1 MPRESNAPSVPAT
14 SSTMGKAS
22 AEAPAVVVW
31 TLSTA
36 ELATALSTTFVRISP
51 ARAGIV
57 TDQLRAVLKSQS
69 TGRLVVQ
76 AASPAPQKLQNAL
89 LAITLLPE
97 SGDTA
102 TILHVDWIHPQ
113 KSSLPSIPSTHTNS
127 DGESTVGQ
135 DDTNSHYATLKRRL
149 GESLWQELSTILANR
164 GMHFIQWATDPV
176 LPPTET
182 LDSGAMDAA
191 NRWPQSLQFSQIGTL
206 EYLALDCDGHGQW
219 PQTNRH
225 ETSLP
230 TGHPDESQQS
240 NSPSADQFSI
250 DLEPLDHDDPS
261 QREIFEK
268 LVKRTYIDSLDC
280 PPLERFRTVGDII
293 SGYQTAAAYAP
304 DQWYIIHEKNTGDSA
319 PHHQDARPGVG
330 CLILAQHPGS
340 SPLDDEP
347 ENPAA
352 VIELV
357 YMGIAPEYR
366 GRGYGQQIMQRI
378 TEICQ
383 RLSAERLI
391 LAVDRDNLP
400 AIAAYR
406 AIGMQPLFR
415 ETVWGRSVENTTDA

>member
-1 MPRESNAPSVPAT
+1 MSAT
-14 SSTMGKAS
+14 SSTTSEAS

-69 TGRLVVQ
+69 TGRLIVQ

-102 TILHVDWIHPQ
+102 TILHVDWVHPQ
-113 KSSLPSIPSTHTNS
+113 KSGTPSIQSANTNF
-127 DGESTVGQ
+127 DRESTVGQ
-135 DDTNSHYATLKRRL
+135 DNTNSHYATLERRL

-176 LPPTET
+176 LPPTEP
-182 LDSGAMDAA
+182 LDSGAMNVA

-219 PQTNRH
+219 PQTNRQ
-225 ETSLP
+225 ETSPP
-230 TGHPDESQQS
+230 TRNQDGSPKS
-240 NSPSADQFSI
+240 NAPTRDRFSI
-250 DLEPLDHDDPS
+250 DLEPLDHDDPAK
-261 QREIFEK
+261 REIFEK
-268 LVKRTYIDSLDC
+268 LVKQTYIDSLDC

-293 SGYQTAAAYAP
+293 SGYQTATAYSP
-304 DQWYIIHEKNTGDSA
+304 DQWYIIHEKSTGDSA
-319 PHHQDARPGVG
+319 AHHQDARPGVG
-330 CLILAQHPGS
+330 CLILAQHPGP
-340 SPLDDEP
+340 SPLDDGP

-352 VIELV
+352 VVELV

-391 LAVDRDNLP
+391 LAVDRDNHP

-415 ETVWGRSVENTTDA
+415 ETVWGRSVENATDA